1 MNDPSQESREAAGW
15 SYGCVVMKFGGTS
28 VEDAAAI
35 RRLCQLVA
43 RPSAQPRVVVVSA
56 LAKVT
61 DRLMSAGEAAAA
73 GHIDSA
79 REMLQVLR
87 QRHESVAGA
96 LLGGDELIRLFGE
109 FAAEFTALDNL
120 VREII
125 SDRALLPCAQDS

>member
-1 MNDPSQESREAAGW
+1 MNDPSQESREAAGPGC
-15 SYGCVVMKFGGTS
+15 GCVVMKFGGTS

-61 DRLMSAGEAAAA
+61 DQLMSAGEAAAA
-73 GHIDSA
+73 GHLDSA
-79 REMLQVLR
+79 REMLQALH

-96 LLGGDELIRLFGE
+96 LVKDDELIRLSRR
-109 FAAEFTALDNL
+109 
-120 VREII
+120 VR
-125 SDRALLPCAQDS
+125 P